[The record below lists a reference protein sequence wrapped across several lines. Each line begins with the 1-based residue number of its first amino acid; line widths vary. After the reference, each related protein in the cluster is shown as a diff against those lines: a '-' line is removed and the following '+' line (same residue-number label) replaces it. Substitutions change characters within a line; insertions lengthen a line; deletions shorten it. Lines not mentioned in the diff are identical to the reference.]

1 MKKNLEMNLIAS
13 LDNPIRIFEIQAN
26 SSTSRL
32 DVYLSN
38 HLSKYSRTKIKK
50 MIDDGNA
57 TIDGKPARSS
67 SAILPGQTIKL
78 IIKDGLPS
86 TSLTPF
92 EMNLD
97 VIFEDE
103 NIIIINKPPGLTVH
117 PSPSNASRTLANAI
131 IFNYPEI
138 KFPGTTFRPGIVHRL
153 DKNTSGIIMVSKN
166 EETHTQISNQ
176 FKTKQVNKT
185 YVTLVDGHI
194 TPQEAIIEA
203 NIGRHPTDRK
213 KMCVIEGGK
222 HSVTKYKEIT
232 RYPKNSLLEVSP
244 LTGRTHQIR
253 VHLDSIGYGI
263 VGDELYG
270 KSNRNLERQ
279 FLHAKKIGF
288 LMPFSNK
295 YVEFECPLAQDL
307 ATFLKDL

>member
-67 SAILPGQTIKL
+67 SAILQGQTIKL
-78 IIKDGLPS
+78 IIKDGFPS

-103 NIIIINKPPGLTVH
+103 NIIIINKPSGLTVH
-117 PSPSNASRTLANAI
+117 PSPNNASRTLANAI

-153 DKNTSGIIMVSKN
+153 DKNTSGIIVVSKN
-166 EETHTQISNQ
+166 EDTHIQISNQ

-185 YVTLVDGHI
+185 YVALVDGHI